1 MKIENDFEVA
11 APIDEVWAA
20 MLDADKVAACVPGAQ
35 VLDQLGP
42 DLYQFGMKIKIG
54 PVSMQ
59 YKGEIE
65 FVEKDGAAH
74 RAVLR
79 GKGKETRGHGNAE
92 AMSTL
97 SLTSVGE
104 VTRCQVEADLKLSG
118 RVAAMGQGIIK
129 DVSDRIAAQF
139 AGNLQRM
146 LSGADEM
153 DDTKSKSGAGGGAGD
168 AGAGAQPERSGATVE
183 ESIETAAAGSQ
194 HRGVE
199 SEPQDAKP
207 KGSPVEQARG
217 DARMT
222 GGSGESSYSRP
233 RIADFD
239 AGADADADDSLDGLG
254 LAKAVVAGRLKDPRA
269 AAGVIGLAVL
279 LVFWLGRRSAH

>member
-35 VLDQLGP
+35 VLAQLGP

-65 FVEKDGAAH
+65 FVEKDESAH

-92 AMSTL
+92 ATSTL

-104 VTRCQVEADLKLSG
+104 ATRCQVEADLKLSG

-153 DDTKSKSGAGGGAGD
+153 DDARSTAGTGGGDSGGD
-168 AGAGAQPERSGATVE
+168 GDGGAGAQPERSGATVE
-183 ESIETAAAGSQ
+183 ESIETASAGSK

-199 SEPQDAKP
+199 SEPEAAKS
-207 KGSPVEQARG
+207 KEAPVEQARG

-233 RIADFD
+233 RIADF
-239 AGADADADDSLDGLG
+239 DADADDSLDGLG

-269 AAGVIGLAVL
+269 AAGVIGFAVL
-279 LVFWLGRRSAH
+279 IVFWLGRRSAR